1 MLHELYSS
9 PPLFVLPWSGS
20 ALPTEHA
27 HTLQTTIVQVA
38 TGTSVV
44 GGGGED
50 VEEPESSK

>member
-9 PPLFVLPWSGS
+9 PPIFVLPWSGI
-20 ALPTEHA
+20 ALPMDDA
-27 HTLQTTIVQVA
+27 RTLHTTIVQVA

-50 VEEPESSK
+50 VEEPECSK